1 MNILL
6 TLLYLAFVVWLIVA
20 LTRAKIGSGVIT
32 SGIAMLLLVEY
43 TLVIVGHNFP
53 FNWITPVLLLAS
65 LAGALTIAVVIK
77 CFVRRMWIDLVL
89 VFFLDILH
97 LVIFIFASINT
108 MGNMH

>member
-20 LTRAKIGSGVIT
+20 LTRAKIGTGMIT

-43 TLVIVGHNFP
+43 ALVVISHNFQ

-77 CFVRRMWIDLVL
+77 CFVQRMWIDLVL

-97 LVIFIFASINT
+97 LAIFIFASFNAF
-108 MGNMH
+108 GRMH